1 LEAEVN
7 VLQAIQSTA
16 TTAIAALQAKRALL
30 EEDVKLVAMQAPVP
44 LRLQL
49 IATTATAVTPALPV
63 CLVDSAELAAAAV
76 AAHVRQLIPSTATM
90 GTVALPAARVPLVVS
105 VKQAAAAHL
114 ATPMTAVMDIAAHP
128 PPVVNPMVSAR
139 RRTPQAR
146 ALHRAQRLSWKM
158 AQSRGCPS

>member
-63 CLVDSAELAAAAV
+63 CLVDSAELAAAV
-76 AAHVRQLIPSTATM
+76 VTAHVRQLIPSTATM
-90 GTVALPAARVPLVVS
+90 GTVALPAARVSLVVS
-105 VKQAAAAHL
+105 VKQAAAAPL
-114 ATPMTAVMDIAAHP
+114 AIPWTVATDTVAHHP
-128 PPVVNPMVSAR
+128 PLVSQTGSAR
-139 RRTPQAR
+139 KKAAIRLR
-146 ALHRAQRLSWKM
+146 ALHRLRRLS
-158 AQSRGCPS
+158 